1 MTFGINTNAFPLS
14 TESQLNVDDHLKWIE
29 MQQLQEDEI
38 RTQKQNE
45 KSLVKAQYLWLPS
58 LNDVLFGRG
67 KRAQNH
73 IGNMQLRNIVDQ
85 YRERYDAT
93 RKKLK
98 PQIAAEVIAVIQK
111 GGGRFLQKE
120 KFGWVEVSQ
129 EVALRKVLHTF
140 RSLRS
145 ASSLEDKKI

>member
-1 MTFGINTNAFPLS
+1 
-14 TESQLNVDDHLKWIE
+14 
-29 MQQLQEDEI
+29 MQQLQEDEL
-38 RTQKQNE
+38 RHQKQNG
-45 KSLVKAQYLWLPS
+45 KSLDKVQYLWLPS

-67 KRAQNH
+67 KRVQNH
-73 IGNMQLRNIVDQ
+73 IGNMQLRSILEKYQ
-85 YRERYDAT
+85 ERYDAT

-120 KFGWVEVSQ
+120 KFGWREVSQ

-145 ASSLEDKKI
+145 ASTVEEKKT